1 MLSRF
6 LNTKARSSQLGI
18 ADPLADGAEISDK
31 RSRILMYAGNRDK
44 GDQDTTSRL
53 SPYLSAGVIS
63 PRECIRATMTLA
75 GLKKVDAGRT
85 TGIGRWVQE
94 LGTCGFTILK
104 ISDIDI
110 ISSLARLLHEC
121 ISCLSSSIDGET
133 IPGEISER
141 KMGSQ

>member
-6 LNTKARSSQLGI
+6 LNTKARSSQLGT
-18 ADPLADGAEISDK
+18 ADPLADSAEPSDE
-31 RSRILMYAGNRDK
+31 RSRILMYAENRDK

-75 GLKKVDAGRT
+75 GLKKVDGGRT

-94 LGTCGFTILK
+94 LGTCGFTILNFFWYRH
-104 ISDIDI
+104 I
-110 ISSLARLLHEC
+110 IQP
-121 ISCLSSSIDGET
+121 GET
-133 IPGEISER
+133 FTRMYWRTFLEYRWGDHSR
-141 KMGSQ
+141 RDQRT